1 MLDVLLL
8 LLLISLFGKFSL
20 EQTELDE
27 EGVGDMVV
35 IVDDE
40 EVEFVAL
47 LVLVVAVLLLL
58 LLLLEFSKFWLAPV
72 AALDEEGD
80 EACVLA
86 PLLLVAPPL
95 PPNFDWLTLRDA

>member
-8 LLLISLFGKFSL
+8 LLLLISPFGKFSL

-40 EVEFVAL
+40 ELEFVAL
-47 LVLVVAVLLLL
+47 LVLAVAVL
-58 LLLLEFSKFWLAPV
+58 LLLLEFSKFWLEPT

-86 PLLLVAPPL
+86 PLLVAPPL
-95 PPNFDWLTLRDA
+95 PLNFDWLTLRDA